1 MESQK
6 NVSDKE
12 KTKLRNK
19 IHSQKSRVKQKMA
32 SAGAD
37 LIITRMRQEFEDLA
51 DIIFSEMGD
60 KS

>member
-19 IHSQKSRVKQKMA
+19 INSQKSRVKQKMA
-32 SAGAD
+32 SAGSE
-37 LIITRMRQEFEDLA
+37 LIINRMRQEFEDLA

-60 KS
+60 KN